1 MMKCEGIKGIGPGV
15 FKNVAQEILWSA
27 LHSLLMTYFTE
38 TEVQIEELLKCGDA

>member
-1 MMKCEGIKGIGPGV
+1 MMNCEGYKGIGRSI

-27 LHSLLMTYFTE
+27 LHSLLMTNVTE